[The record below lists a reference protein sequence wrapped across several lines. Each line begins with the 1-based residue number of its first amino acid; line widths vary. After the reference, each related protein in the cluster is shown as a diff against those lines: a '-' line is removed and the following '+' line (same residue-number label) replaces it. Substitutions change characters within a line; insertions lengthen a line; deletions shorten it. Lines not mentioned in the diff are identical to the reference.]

1 MRSIGAFAF
10 LDVLGNP
17 AISGLPRGGAPAVH
31 RADGREKGGFSG
43 SSLPAMSATAIV
55 AFASSR
61 TALAR
66 KSKKKKRAK
75 LAEPKG
81 TDDAEVVAQTVEKVK
96 PLPLKVKGLDR
107 LNQAEPVQPGK
118 AFAGGL
124 VGGNGAFGP
133 YNFDPLGLSEKFPG
147 MLPWFREAELKHG
160 RIAML
165 GFPGLIAPQFVSLP
179 FLPKACLKAGEN
191 KSVLAAGQ
199 VRNLRIQDA
208 HDFCV
213 QSSMPQ
219 LEPLDVSP
227 MLILLL
233 GAGTIEIV
241 TSILKMVLPGWGLT
255 LENAGDYPGRKEI
268 GSFLG
273 QIPKTEREMI
283 VLKLKELKNGR
294 LAMIAFGGAITQA
307 VLCANPFPWVYG

>member
-1 MRSIGAFAF
+1 
-10 LDVLGNP
+10 L
-17 AISGLPRGGAPAVH
+17 H
-31 RADGREKGGFSG
+31 RADGPEKGGFCG
-43 SSLPAMSATAIV
+43 SSLPVTATAIV

-75 LAEPKG
+75 LREPQG
-81 TDDAEVVAQTVEKVK
+81 SDDDEGVEQTVVKVK
-96 PLPLKVKGLDR
+96 RSPLKVKGLDR

-124 VGGNGAFGP
+124 VGGNGAFGR
-133 YNFDPLGLSEKFPG
+133 YNFDPLGLSEKLPG

-165 GFPGLIAPQFVSLP
+165 GFLGLIAPQFVSLP
-179 FLPKACLKAGEN
+179 FLPKACLRAGEN
-191 KSVLAAGQ
+191 KTFLAAGQ
-199 VRNLRIQDA
+199 VRNLKIQDA
-208 HDFCV
+208 HDMCV
-213 QSSMPQ
+213 ASSMPQ

-241 TSILKMVLPGWGLT
+241 TSILKAVLPGWGLT

-268 GSFLG
+268 GGFLG
-273 QIPKTEREMI
+273 QIPKNENAMVI
-283 VLKLKELKNGR
+283 LKLQELKNGR

-307 VLCANPFPWVYG
+307 VLCATPFPWVYG